1 MSLPVSSLATGQTVS
16 GCFFVLGIA
25 GNNAVGRERIGD
37 LLNAEDGFFPFQRD
51 DGTTAQYNRA
61 HVVFVRLPAGDRR
74 RSARAGLRRRTSA
87 ETSIMTLSTGARI
100 DGTVTVYAPV
110 GYDRLSDY
118 TRRAKHF
125 RYVVTP
131 FGSVIVNSDHI
142 VEVIEKSDVITG
154 ETPVIARGPPPS
166 TVCFA

>member
-1 MSLPVSSLATGQTVS
+1 MSQFKVEKDRVAASLTLATGQTVG
-16 GCFFVLGIA
+16 GCFFVLGSLNTAI
-25 GNNAVGRERIGD
+25 GRERVGD

-61 HVVFVRLPAGDRR
+61 HVVLVRLPAGVDEEALEPGYEVAQRR
-74 RSARAGLRRRTSA
+74 KV
-87 ETSIMTLSTGARI
+87 IMTLSTGARI
-100 DGTVTVYAPV
+100 DGIVTVYGPV

-131 FGSVIVNSDHI
+131 FGSVIVNAEHI
-142 VEVIEKSDVITG
+142 VEVIEKSD
-154 ETPVIARGPPPS
+154 S
-166 TVCFA
+166 